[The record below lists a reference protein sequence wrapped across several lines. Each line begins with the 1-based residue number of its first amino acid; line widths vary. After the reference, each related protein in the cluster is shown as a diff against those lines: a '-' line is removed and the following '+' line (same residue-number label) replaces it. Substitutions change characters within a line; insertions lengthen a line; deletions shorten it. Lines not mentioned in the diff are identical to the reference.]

1 MDFFR
6 AERML
11 YRRAWSIGSGGK
23 RAILIT
29 WAKMPSKTSGSSST
43 NFSINILFCACEGI
57 SNKCSFRLYPLS
69 LLYVYLYYVY
79 STANQSG
86 TAKKHL
92 CYLWVWTPSLSQT
105 SLDRESREQNW
116 PCSVGGIRFLFCQ
129 SKWHQ
134 PIIGVCELMYAEGAD
149 ITFHVRVLCLW
160 CSMSS
165 GSKGRKEGRKKNMLA
180 LTLPDC

>member
-1 MDFFR
+1 
-6 AERML
+6 ML

-86 TAKKHL
+86 TAKKHYAI
-92 CYLWVWTPSLSQT
+92 CEFEPHHCHRHPWTGSQESKIGRALWVAYASSSVNQSDTSQSLVSVSSCMRKVQI
-105 SLDRESREQNW
+105 SLFTLGS
-116 PCSVGGIRFLFCQ
+116 F
-129 SKWHQ
+129 
-134 PIIGVCELMYAEGAD
+134 VCDAA
-149 ITFHVRVLCLW
+149 
-160 CSMSS
+160 
-165 GSKGRKEGRKKNMLA
+165 
-180 LTLPDC
+180 